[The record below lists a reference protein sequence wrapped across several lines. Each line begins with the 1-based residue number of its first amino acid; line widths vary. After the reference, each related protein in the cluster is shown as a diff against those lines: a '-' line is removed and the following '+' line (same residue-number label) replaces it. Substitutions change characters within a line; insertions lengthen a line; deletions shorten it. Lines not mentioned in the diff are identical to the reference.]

1 MYQAKSAKSA
11 NTHTGLHWAQGFV
24 ISEGK
29 MEGSMPGPYPLFAV
43 SETLRSH
50 FRKRLT
56 QAQCSLSLLTRFFFL
71 FPSV

>member
-29 MEGSMPGPYPLFAV
+29 MEGSIPGPYPLFAV

-56 QAQCSLSLLTRFFFL
+56 QACSLSLLTRFFL